1 MLKTVAL
8 SALLAFALGCASAL
22 AQTNPP
28 SPDQAAP
35 PAADQTAPPAGSAP
49 AAEPSPGAMDAKP
62 SAKELIASCR
72 ADARGKGLKGDEFR
86 SAVNDC
92 VGAQRPK
99 VAARMQCRQ
108 QGKAQGKDGDD
119 LKAFVRDCMAQ
130 GK

>member
-8 SALLAFALGCASAL
+8 SALFAVALVCTPGL
-22 AQTNPP
+22 AQTTSP

-35 PAADQTAPPAGSAP
+35 P
-49 AAEPSPGAMDAKP
+49 PGAMGAKP
-62 SAKELIASCR
+62 SAKELISSCR
-72 ADARGKGLKGDEFR
+72 ADARTKGLKGDEFK

-99 VAARMQCRQ
+99 VAARLQCRQ

-119 LKAFVRDCMAQ
+119 LKAFVKDCMAQ
-130 GK
+130 GKQ

>member
-8 SALLAFALGCASAL
+8 SALFAVGLVCTPGL
-22 AQTNPP
+22 AQTTSP

-35 PAADQTAPPAGSAP
+35 PPDVAP
-49 AAEPSPGAMDAKP
+49 AAEPTPGAMGAKP
-62 SAKELIASCR
+62 SAKELISSCR
-72 ADARGKGLKGDEFR
+72 ADARTKGLKGDEFK

-99 VAARMQCRQ
+99 VAARLQCRQ

-119 LKAFVRDCMAQ
+119 LKAFVKDCMAQ
-130 GK
+130 GKQ

>member
-8 SALLAFALGCASAL
+8 SALFAVALVCTPGL
-22 AQTNPP
+22 AQTTSP

-35 PAADQTAPPAGSAP
+35 PPDAAP
-49 AAEPSPGAMDAKP
+49 AAEPTPGAGAKP
-62 SAKELIASCR
+62 SAKELISSCR
-72 ADARGKGLKGDEFR
+72 ADARTKGLKGDEFK

-99 VAARMQCRQ
+99 VAARLQCRQ

-119 LKAFVRDCMAQ
+119 LKAFVKDCMAQ
-130 GK
+130 GKQ